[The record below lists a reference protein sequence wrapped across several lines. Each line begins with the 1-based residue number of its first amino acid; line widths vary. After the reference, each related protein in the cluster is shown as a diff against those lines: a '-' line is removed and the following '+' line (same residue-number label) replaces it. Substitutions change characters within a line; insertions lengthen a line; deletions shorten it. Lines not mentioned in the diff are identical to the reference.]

1 MISQNY
7 IYIYSSFA
15 ISFVVSLTIYISF
28 FFFFWIIFCFRF
40 PHWNGNRN
48 WQKEG
53 VGVVERERQ
62 RGLWKFPL
70 KKINWQIAKRIAK
83 GARVNQPAKQ
93 NRNQTSFLLFNDNE
107 KKRERRLI
115 IFSCFKYS
123 GNTCKIWL
131 ASKMVK
137 RWNNHSRSQ
146 HRSSVRSTLP
156 EAEASSI
163 EWSMLLN
170 LDYIK
175 ICTLHTHRH
184 TLWLWIVSCFNNL
197 FET

>member
-28 FFFFWIIFCFRF
+28 FFESFSVFVFRIEMEIETDRKRE
-40 PHWNGNRN
+40 WE
-48 WQKEG
+48 WK
-53 VGVVERERQ
+53 RERGREVYGNSRSKRLIDRLLNGSQ
-62 RGLWKFPL
+62 KARGS
-70 KKINWQIAKRIAK
+70 INPRNRTEI
-83 GARVNQPAKQ
+83 KQ
-93 NRNQTSFLLFNDNE
+93 VFFCLTIMK

-156 EAEASSI
+156 ETEASSI

-175 ICTLHTHRH
+175 IYTLHTHRH